1 MKIKL
6 SILVATIPNR
16 INNYYLILMNN
27 LIEQVK
33 SYDDVELIS
42 FFDNKKRTIGR
53 KRNEMV
59 NVAQGEYIV
68 FIDDDDR
75 ISPDYVKEIMTA
87 LYENPNTDCV
97 VFDVLSSTNGGLPV
111 LSKYGIE
118 YNFGYVQIENRLEW
132 RSLPTHIMVYKS
144 EITKRYGFGDVPS
157 VEDTDFIIRAFRDIK
172 EQTRINKIL
181 YFYDA
186 NYLTTSECMGLS
198 EEVVVENLKKR
209 FNVDSLTQFTYT
221 HP

>member
-1 MKIKL
+1 MPIKL

-16 INNYYLILMNN
+16 INNYYQMMMNN

-33 SYDDVELIS
+33 AYDDVELIS

-53 KRNEMV
+53 KRNDMV
-59 NVAQGEYIV
+59 KLAQGEYIV

-75 ISPDYVKEIMTA
+75 VSPEYVKEIMTA

-97 VFDVLSSTNGGLPV
+97 VFDVLSSTNGGIPV
-111 LSKYGIE
+111 YSKYGIE
-118 YNFGYVQIENRLEW
+118 YNFGYVQIDNRLEW

-144 EITKRYGFGDVPS
+144 EICKKYGFGDVAS
-157 VEDTDFIIRAFRDIK
+157 VEDTDFIIKAFREIK

-186 NYLTTSECMGLS
+186 NYATTSECMGLS
-198 EEVVVENLKKR
+198 EEIIQENLKKR
-209 FNVDSLTQFTYT
+209 FNVESLTQFTNS

>member
-1 MKIKL
+1 MSIKL

-16 INNYYLILMNN
+16 INNYYLQLMNN

-33 SYDDVELIS
+33 LYNDVELIS

-53 KRNEMV
+53 KRNDMV
-59 NVAQGEYIV
+59 QAAQGEYIV

-75 ISPDYVKEIMTA
+75 IAPDYVKEIMTA
-87 LYENPNTDCV
+87 LYDNPNTDCV
-97 VFDVLSSTNGGLPV
+97 VFDVLSSTNGGIPILG
-111 LSKYGIE
+111 KYGIE
-118 YNFGYVQIENRLEW
+118 YNFGFVQIENRLEW

-144 EITKRYGFGDVPS
+144 EISKKYGFSDVSS

-186 NYLTTSECMGLS
+186 NYSTTSECMGLPD
-198 EEVVVENLKKR
+198 EFVVENLKKR
-209 FNVDSLTQFTYT
+209 FNVNSLTQFTNA
-221 HP
+221 HS

>member
-1 MKIKL
+1 MSIKL

-16 INNYYLILMNN
+16 LNNYYLILMNN

-33 SYDDVELIS
+33 PYDDVELIS
-42 FFDNKKRTIGR
+42 FFDNKKRTIGK
-53 KRNEMV
+53 KRNDMV
-59 NVAQGEYIV
+59 KAAQGEYIV

-97 VFDVLSSTNGGLPV
+97 VFDVISSTNGGIPV
-111 LSKYGIE
+111 FSKYGIE

-144 EITKRYGFGDVPS
+144 EISKKYGFDDVSS
-157 VEDTDFIIRAFRDIK
+157 VEDTNFIIHAFRDIK

-186 NYLTTSECMGLS
+186 NYATTSECMGLS
-198 EEVVVENLKKR
+198 EELIVDNLKKR